1 MEKLHRK
8 IFINAPRARVWDVM
22 LADDTYRD
30 WTSAFSPGSYYK
42 GDWSEGS
49 KILFLG
55 PHPDGSGEGG
65 MVSRIR
71 ENRQHEFIS
80 IEHLGIVRDGIEDTE
95 SAEAKKWAPAYENYL
110 LTDTDG
116 GTELSVEMDIEGEQ
130 KENFDK
136 MWTEALSR
144 LKEIA
149 EKQMD
154 LTEGS

>member
-8 IFINAPRARVWDVM
+8 IFIGAPRARVWDVM
-22 LADDTYRD
+22 LSDDTYRD

-55 PHPDGSGEGG
+55 PNPEGSGEGG

-71 ENRQHEFIS
+71 ENRRHEFIS

-95 SAEAKKWAPAYENYL
+95 SPEAKKWAPAFENYL
-110 LTDTDG
+110 LTDSSG

-130 KENFDK
+130 RESFEK
-136 MWTEALSR
+136 MWTDALSR

-149 EKQMD
+149 ESE
-154 LTEGS
+154 TGT